1 VNLNELKN
9 SDQNDKTLQN
19 ILWVRIG
26 DEFKWYKFN
35 QIQFLYS
42 RIFENSLHY
51 ITKFSDNVIV
61 WEWLEQ
67 GNLT

>member
-26 DEFKWYKFN
+26 DEFK
-35 QIQFLYS
+35 
-42 RIFENSLHY
+42 
-51 ITKFSDNVIV
+51 
-61 WEWLEQ
+61 
-67 GNLT
+67 